1 MTRAARPGRHIMPSA
16 PVIQPGYLFSQ
27 HSLGTYRRCRR
38 RFLLKYVD
46 RQPWPCLEDENP
58 LPYRRHLERGRIFHH
73 WLARRHLGI
82 DMRPIVRAHGDPDL
96 RRWWGAVERF
106 DWDALPCDLHE
117 AELPVV
123 VPLGAYRLYARF
135 DLLALNTG
143 GDAVVV
149 DWKTL
154 ERRPAERT
162 LRERLQTRI
171 YLYALIAAGRV
182 LTGGVPIDPD
192 RAAMLYWFANF
203 PEETA
208 TIHYTEAEYCR
219 DGEVLEDLIEEIV
232 SLPRDA
238 FGLTD
243 DQRQCGRC
251 NYATLCHRESAAALP
266 DAADWLDEEIDF
278 AIELEQVQ
286 ELDY

>member
-1 MTRAARPGRHIMPSA
+1 MLSS
-16 PVIQPGYLFSQ
+16 PVIPPGYLFSQ

-82 DMRPIVRAHGDPDL
+82 DMRPIVHAHDDSDL
-96 RRWWGAVERF
+96 RRWWDAVERF
-106 DWDALPCDLHE
+106 DWDTLPRDLRE

-123 VPLGAYRLYARF
+123 VPIGAAMSTSHRLYARF
-135 DLLALNTG
+135 DLLALNVG

-154 ERRPAERT
+154 ENRPTERT
-162 LRERLQTRI
+162 LRERIQTRL
-171 YLYALIAAGRV
+171 YLYGLIAAGRV

-192 RAAMLYWFANF
+192 RTAMLYWFANY
-203 PEETA
+203 PEDTS
-208 TIHYTEAEYCR
+208 IVHYSEAEYR
-219 DGEVLEDLIEEIV
+219 QDEEMLGDLVEEIAR
-232 SLPRDA
+232 LPRDA

-266 DAADWLDEEIDF
+266 SVADWLDEEIDL
-278 AIELEQVQ
+278 AIELENVQ